1 MQVAIIGAGAAGC
14 FCAVEI
20 RRRLPYAQ
28 VTVFEA
34 GPKALAKVALTGGG
48 RCNLT
53 NTFQDIKKLEDAY
66 PRGASV
72 VKNAFKALSPE
83 QTFQWWENAGVPLTV
98 QPDGCVFPESQDAMQ
113 IVRTLER
120 LMRSSGVQLLCGH
133 RVTRIRSTMAGSSN
147 VMAGS
152 SNVMAGHDRPSQF
165 NLDIEGKQEPFR
177 ADAVLLAAGGLKENA
192 LRGLLPDSVAFTPTV
207 PSLFTLKV
215 PDSGLKALMGTVI
228 PDARL
233 ELAGSG
239 LSAQGILL
247 ITDWGLSGP
256 ATLKLSSY
264 AARVLAQSAY
274 KGQVGVNWLGADSA
288 QVREWTL
295 EASSQQGRRQL
306 SGYRPQG
313 LSDRLWEHILKRA
326 GVDRN
331 CKWAEISKDQRAR
344 LEKALTCDLYPI
356 DGRARFKEEFVTCGG
371 VSLDS
376 INPRTLES
384 KTVPGLFFSGE
395 VLDIDAITGGF
406 NLQAAWSTGYMAAV
420 GISGK
425 LSHM

>member
-120 LMRSSGVQLLCGH
+120 LMRSSGVRLLCGH
-133 RVTRIRSTMAGSSN
+133 KVTRIRN

-331 CKWAEISKDQRAR
+331 CKLAEISKDQRAR

-384 KTVPGLFFSGE
+384 KTVPGLFFSGA

>member
-1 MQVAIIGAGAAGC
+1 MQVAVIGAGAAGC
-14 FCAVEI
+14 FCAIEL
-20 RRRLPYAQ
+20 RRRLPYAR
-28 VTVFEA
+28 VTVLGA
-34 GPKALAKVALTGGG
+34 GPRPLAKVALTGGG

-53 NTFQDIKKLEDAY
+53 NTFQGISKLDEAY

-83 QTFQWWENAGVPLTV
+83 QTFAWWENAGVPLTV

-120 LMRSSGVQLLCGH
+120 LMRESGVDLQCAH
-133 RVTRIRSTMAGSSN
+133 KVTRIREG
-147 VMAGS
+147 
-152 SNVMAGHDRPSQF
+152 F
-165 NLDIEGKQEPFR
+165 LLDIEGKDEPFR
-177 ADAVLLAAGGLKENA
+177 ADAVLLAAGGLKEEV
-192 LRGLLPDSVAFTPTV
+192 LRSLLPSSVEVTPTI

-215 PDSGLKALMGTVI
+215 PNTGLNALMGTVV
-228 PDARL
+228 PEARL
-233 ELAGSG
+233 KHVESD

-264 AARVLAQSAY
+264 AARELAQSSY
-274 KGQVGVNWLGADSA
+274 KGTVAINWLGADASEA
-288 QVREWTL
+288 HAWTI
-295 EASSQQGRRQL
+295 EASSSQGRRQL
-306 SGYRPQG
+306 SGYRPEG

-326 GVDRN
+326 GADRTRR
-331 CKWAEISKDQRAR
+331 WAEISKDERAR
-344 LEKALTCDLYPI
+344 IELALTDDRYPI

-376 INPRTLES
+376 VNRKTLES

-406 NLQAAWSTGYMAAV
+406 NLQAAWSTGYMAAI
-420 GISGK
+420 GIFSYICQTYEKDISTLHQRPGAADI
-425 LSHM
+425 LP

>member
-53 NTFQDIKKLEDAY
+53 NTFQDIRKLEEAY

-120 LMRSSGVQLLCGH
+120 LMRSSGVNLQCGR
-133 RVTRIRSTMAGSSN
+133 RVTRIHQDLQLEIDG
-147 VMAGS
+147 
-152 SNVMAGHDRPSQF
+152 
-165 NLDIEGKQEPFR
+165 LDEPFQ
-177 ADAVLLAAGGLKENA
+177 ADAVLLAAGGLKEDA
-192 LRGLLPDSVAFTPTV
+192 LRSLLPSSVAVTPTV

-215 PDSGLKALMGTVI
+215 PDSGLNALMGTVV
-228 PDARL
+228 PSARL

-306 SGYRPQG
+306 SGYRPQR

-344 LEKALTCDLYPI
+344 LEQALTCDLYPI

-406 NLQAAWSTGYMAAV
+406 NLQAAWSTGYMGAV
-420 GISGK
+420 CMSGK

>member
-53 NTFQDIKKLEDAY
+53 NSFQDIRKLEEAY
-66 PRGASV
+66 PRGSSV

-120 LMRSSGVQLLCGH
+120 LMRISGVQLLCGH
-133 RVTRIRSTMAGSSN
+133 KVTRIRQ
-147 VMAGS
+147 
-152 SNVMAGHDRPSQF
+152 DLR
-165 NLDIEGKQEPFR
+165 LDIEGQKEPFR
-177 ADAVLLAAGGLKENA
+177 ADAVLLAAGGLKEDA
-192 LRGLLPDSVAFTPTV
+192 LRSLLPSSVAVTPTV

-215 PDSGLKALMGTVI
+215 PDTGLKALMGTVI
-228 PDARL
+228 PNARL

-274 KGQVGVNWLGADSA
+274 KGQVAVNWLGTDSA
-288 QVREWTL
+288 QVRGWTL

-306 SGYRPQG
+306 SGYHPQG

-331 CKWAEISKDQRAR
+331 CRWAEISKDQRTR
-344 LEKALTCDLYPI
+344 LEQVLTCDLYPI

-371 VSLDS
+371 VSLDA

>member
-83 QTFQWWENAGVPLTV
+83 QTFQCWENAGVPLTV

-113 IVRTLER
+113 IVRTLLR
-120 LMRSSGVQLLCGH
+120 QMRSSGVNLQCGR
-133 RVTRIRSTMAGSSN
+133 RVTRIHQDLQLEIDG
-147 VMAGS
+147 
-152 SNVMAGHDRPSQF
+152 
-165 NLDIEGKQEPFR
+165 LDEPFQ
-177 ADAVLLAAGGLKENA
+177 ADAVLLAAGGLKEDA
-192 LRGLLPDSVAFTPTV
+192 LRSLLPTSVAVTPTV
-207 PSLFTLKV
+207 PSLFTFKV
-215 PDSGLKALMGTVI
+215 PDTGLKALMGTVI

-344 LEKALTCDLYPI
+344 LEQALTCDLYPI

>member
-53 NTFQDIKKLEDAY
+53 NTFQDIRKLEEAY
-66 PRGASV
+66 PRGVSV

-98 QPDGCVFPESQDAMQ
+98 QPEGCVFPESQDAMQ

-133 RVTRIRSTMAGSSN
+133 KVTRIRQ
-147 VMAGS
+147 
-152 SNVMAGHDRPSQF
+152 DLR
-165 NLDIEGKQEPFR
+165 LDIEGQKDPFR
-177 ADAVLLAAGGLKENA
+177 ADAVLLAAGGLKEDA
-192 LRGLLPDSVAFTPTV
+192 LRGLLPESIAVTPTI

-215 PDSGLKALMGTVI
+215 PDTGLKALMGTVV
-228 PDARL
+228 PNASL

-264 AARVLAQSAY
+264 AARILAQSAY
-274 KGQVGVNWLGADSA
+274 KGQVAVNWLGTDSA
-288 QVREWTL
+288 HVRDWTL

-331 CKWAEISKDQRAR
+331 CKLAEINKDQRAR
-344 LEKALTCDLYPI
+344 LEQALTCDLYPI

-371 VSLDS
+371 VSLDA

>member
-1 MQVAIIGAGAAGC
+1 MQVAVIGAGAAGC

-34 GPKALAKVALTGGG
+34 GPKALAKVALTGVG

-53 NTFQDIKKLEDAY
+53 NTFQDIKELEDAY

-83 QTFQWWENAGVPLTV
+83 QTFQWWDNAGVPLTV

-120 LMRSSGVQLLCGH
+120 LMRSSGVQLVCGH
-133 RVTRIRSTMAGSSN
+133 KVTRIHQDLQLEIDG
-147 VMAGS
+147 
-152 SNVMAGHDRPSQF
+152 
-165 NLDIEGKQEPFR
+165 LDEPFQ
-177 ADAVLLAAGGLKENA
+177 ADAVLLAAGGLKEDA
-192 LRGLLPDSVAFTPTV
+192 LRSLLPSSVAVTPTV
-207 PSLFTLKV
+207 PSLFTFKV

-239 LSAQGILL
+239 LSARGILL
-247 ITDWGLSGP
+247 VTDWGLSGP

-264 AARVLAQSAY
+264 AAHVLAQSAY
-274 KGQVGVNWLGADSA
+274 KGQVAVNWLDANPA

-295 EASSQQGRRQL
+295 EASSRQGRRQL

-326 GVDRN
+326 GADRS
-331 CKWAEISKDQRAR
+331 CKWAEIDKAQRAR
-344 LEKALTCDLYPI
+344 LEQALTNDLYPI

-371 VSLDS
+371 VSLDA

>member
-1 MQVAIIGAGAAGC
+1 MRVAVIGAGAAGC
-14 FCAVEI
+14 FCAVEL

-53 NTFQDIKKLEDAY
+53 NNFQDIKKLEEAY
-66 PRGASV
+66 PRGAAV

-83 QTFQWWENAGVPLTV
+83 QTFAWWENAGVTLTT
-98 QPDGCVFPESQDAMQ
+98 QPDGCVFPESQDAME

-120 LMRSSGVQLLCGH
+120 MMRSSGVEVKCGH
-133 RVTRIRSTMAGSSN
+133 KVTRIHEDLSLEIDTQ
-147 VMAGS
+147 
-152 SNVMAGHDRPSQF
+152 D
-165 NLDIEGKQEPFR
+165 EPFR
-177 ADAVLLAAGGLKENA
+177 ADAVLLAAGGLKDEA
-192 LRGLLPDSVAFTPTV
+192 LRSLLPSNIEIVPTV

-215 PDSGLKALMGTVI
+215 PDAGLKALMGTVAQ
-228 PDARL
+228 DTRL

-247 ITDWGLSGP
+247 VTDWGLSGP

-264 AARVLAQSAY
+264 AARVLAKSSY
-274 KGQVGVNWLGADSA
+274 KGQVAVNWLNADAA
-288 QVREWTL
+288 QVHAWTL
-295 EASSQQGRRQL
+295 EASSLQGRRQL
-306 SGYRPQG
+306 SGFRPQG
-313 LSDRLWEHILKRA
+313 LSDRLWEHLLTRA
-326 GVDRN
+326 GLDRSR
-331 CKWAEISKDQRAR
+331 KWAEISKEERAR
-344 LEKALTCDLYPI
+344 LERTLTSDIYPV
-356 DGRARFKEEFVTCGG
+356 DGRAKFKEEFVTCGG
-371 VSLDS
+371 VSLDA
-376 INPRTLES
+376 INTRTLES

-406 NLQAAWSTGYMAAV
+406 NLQAAWSTGYMAAI

-425 LSHM
+425 LSHFD

>member
-1 MQVAIIGAGAAGC
+1 
-14 FCAVEI
+14 
-20 RRRLPYAQ
+20 
-28 VTVFEA
+28 
-34 GPKALAKVALTGGG
+34 
-48 RCNLT
+48 
-53 NTFQDIKKLEDAY
+53 
-66 PRGASV
+66 
-72 VKNAFKALSPE
+72 
-83 QTFQWWENAGVPLTV
+83 
-98 QPDGCVFPESQDAMQ
+98 
-113 IVRTLER
+113 
-120 LMRSSGVQLLCGH
+120 
-133 RVTRIRSTMAGSSN
+133 
-147 VMAGS
+147 
-152 SNVMAGHDRPSQF
+152 
-165 NLDIEGKQEPFR
+165 
-177 ADAVLLAAGGLKENA
+177 
-192 LRGLLPDSVAFTPTV
+192 
-207 PSLFTLKV
+207 
-215 PDSGLKALMGTVI
+215 MGTVI

-344 LEKALTCDLYPI
+344 LEQALTCDLYPI